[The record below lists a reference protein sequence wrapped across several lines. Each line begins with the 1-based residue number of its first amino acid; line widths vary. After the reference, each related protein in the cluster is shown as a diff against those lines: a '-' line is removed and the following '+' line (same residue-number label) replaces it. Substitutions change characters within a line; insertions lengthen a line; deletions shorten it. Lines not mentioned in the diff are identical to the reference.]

1 LNVGTKQ
8 SVAALPPRLIERLE
22 SMSLSLAA
30 VRHDGIVQV
39 LSQAR
44 PLVQMLAQSPALAPA
59 IAQRW
64 PMFGESRG
72 EAVAVWPGLW
82 LAPLPERRRRAGGR
96 HRPGESVLA
105 VVLITEELLK
115 SEQFQLVCDQQRVDR
130 QAIVARI
137 DRRTLV
143 GRRDVGRIAAMLSY
157 MQQDIS
163 ELDRRTNDVYK
174 LSQQLGESYEELSL
188 LYKLSTNMAVD
199 QPPRAF
205 LEEACAD
212 LQEVVGLRW
221 MALMLADD
229 LQGMDDL
236 KGQLVVAGDSD
247 CSVDVLK
254 TVGRQLL
261 ARQPEGGIP
270 RVIDDT
276 RTLGMQH
283 VSDLARHLLI
293 VSLQRDGKPM
303 GILFG
308 GDKLDGTH
316 MGSVD
321 SKLCNSLANSISI
334 FLQNTMLYEDMQ
346 AMFLG
351 TLHALTSSIDAKD
364 SYTHGHSERVALMSR
379 MLATAAGFDDHT
391 VDRVY
396 IAGLVHDVGKIGV
409 PESVLCKPG
418 RLTDEEF
425 ELIKM
430 HPRIG
435 SRILEDIKQM
445 QDLIPGVLY
454 HHERWDGRGYPDGL
468 AGEDIPMFGR
478 LICLADSY
486 DAMSS
491 DRTYRRAMAH
501 DRVLEEIRR
510 CAGSQFDPKLTE
522 IFIKLDMTPLYDLM
536 DKHEALDRRSGVRGV
551 GS

>member
-1 LNVGTKQ
+1 MTLGH
-8 SVAALPPRLIERLE
+8 RLADRVE
-22 SMSLSLAA
+22 SMGLSIVS
-30 VRHDGIVQV
+30 VRHDGVVQTPSRV
-39 LSQAR
+39 R
-44 PLVQMLAQSPALAPA
+44 PLVRMLVQSPALAPA
-59 IAQRW
+59 IAPRW
-64 PMFGESRG
+64 PMLSESRG

-82 LAPLPERRRRAGGR
+82 LVPLPERHRRAGGR
-96 HRPGESVLA
+96 GRTDQSVLA
-105 VVLITEELLK
+105 VALMTDELLT

-137 DRRTLV
+137 DRDALV
-143 GRRDVGRIAAMLSY
+143 DERDVARLAAMLSY
-157 MQQDIS
+157 MRQDMG
-163 ELDRRTNDVYK
+163 ELDRRTSDVYK

-212 LQEVVGLRW
+212 LREVVGLRW
-221 MALMLADD
+221 MALLFADH
-229 LQGMDDL
+229 LPGMGEL
-236 KGQLVVAGDSD
+236 EGELVVAGETD
-247 CSVDVLK
+247 CPIDVLK

-261 ARQPEGGIP
+261 ARQPQGGMP

-276 RTLGMQH
+276 RALGMPH

-293 VSLQRDGKPM
+293 VSLQRENTSM

-316 MGSVD
+316 IGSVD

-346 AMFLG
+346 AMFFG

-379 MLATAAGFDDHT
+379 MLATAAGFDEQA
-391 VDRVY
+391 VERVY

-418 RLTDEEF
+418 RLSDEEF

-435 SRILEDIKQM
+435 ARILEDIKQM
-445 QDLIPGVLY
+445 QDLIPGVLH

-468 AGEDIPMFGR
+468 AGESIPMLGR

-486 DAMSS
+486 DAMCS
-491 DRTYRRAMAH
+491 DRTYRRAMDH
-501 DRVLEEIRR
+501 ERVLAEIQR
-510 CAGSQFDPKLTE
+510 CAGSQFDPKLTDV
-522 IFIKLDMTPLYDLM
+522 FTRLDMTPLYDLM
-536 DKHEALDRRSGVRGV
+536 KQHETLDRRRGRPGSGP
-551 GS
+551 